1 MSSIMPTTPF
11 YMPHISDRQL
21 DQVRQLQNKIGAGAV
36 QKNISRIAPPSAEG
50 KMQLDN
56 GGVPD
61 FETLDKVSREFESI
75 FIHQMLKA
83 MRKTVIQSDFLS
95 SFAGDQYQSMMDEE
109 IAKEVS
115 KQKGLGLAEV
125 IHRQLDKLTQHQLPR
140 P

>member
-1 MSSIMPTTPF
+1 MSSIMSTTPF
-11 YMPHISDRQL
+11 YLPPISDRQVDL
-21 DQVRQLQNKIGAGAV
+21 ARQLQNKMGAGAG
-36 QKNISRIAPPSAEG
+36 QKKISGIALPSAEG
-50 KMQLDN
+50 KMN
-56 GGVPD
+56 SGNSGVPD

-83 MRKTVIQSDFLS
+83 MRKTVIRSDFLS

-109 IAKEVS
+109 MAKEVS

>member
-1 MSSIMPTTPF
+1 MSSIMSTTPF
-11 YMPHISDRQL
+11 YLPPISDRQVDL
-21 DQVRQLQNKIGAGAV
+21 ARQLQNKMGAGAG
-36 QKNISRIAPPSAEG
+36 QKKISGIALPSAEG
-50 KMQLDN
+50 KMN
-56 GGVPD
+56 SGNSGVPH

-83 MRKTVIQSDFLS
+83 MRKTVIRSDFLS

>member
-1 MSSIMPTTPF
+1 MSSIMSTTPF
-11 YMPHISDRQL
+11 YLPPISDRQVDL
-21 DQVRQLQNKIGAGAV
+21 ARQLQNKMGAGAG
-36 QKNISRIAPPSAEG
+36 QKKISGIGLPSAEN
-50 KMQLDN
+50 KMHSGN
-56 GGVPD
+56 SGVPD

-95 SFAGDQYQSMMDEE
+95 SFAGEQYQSMMDEE
-109 IAKEVS
+109 MAKEVS

-125 IHRQLDKLTQHQLPR
+125 IHRQLDKLTQHQLSR